1 MSTTKFNFPRIVQL
15 VPRPNHAAGNESVGA
30 MIPVNSFSTLHHE
43 KNEELD
49 EMAEE
54 LDQLISSPPRRPTC
68 LREVDDDNWVEKW
81 MAE

>member
-1 MSTTKFNFPRIVQL
+1 
-15 VPRPNHAAGNESVGA
+15 

-68 LREVDDDNWVEKW
+68 LRLVDDDNWVEKW